1 MLKGLLL
8 DLDGVLHTGEQVLP
22 GAQATLAWLKAH
34 QIPHLFV
41 TNTSTLSLTGLS
53 QRLQAMGLAIA
64 AEQVFCAPQAAA
76 HWLRQQG
83 LTRIWPLVTPDV
95 TAELEG
101 LTGDEQ
107 APQALLIGDIG
118 PTWDYALLNRA
129 FACLQQGA
137 RLVAIHKNRSWQ
149 TPQGLML
156 DIGAFVAALEY
167 AVPCEAVVIGKPNPD
182 FFAAALARLGLPAT
196 AVAMV
201 GDDIFSDIAGAQQSG
216 LTGILV
222 QTGKYRRQTVA
233 SSGIQPDASLPD
245 IGALPDWWVSQA
257 GGPPHL

>member
-1 MLKGLLL
+1 MVKGLLL
-8 DLDGVLHTGEQVLP
+8 DLDGVLHTGDQPLP
-22 GAQATLAWLKAH
+22 GAQTTLAWLQA
-34 QIPHLFV
+34 QDIPHLFV
-41 TNTSTLSLTGLS
+41 TNTSTQSLAGLS

-64 AEQVFCAPQAAA
+64 PEQIFCAPQAAA

-83 LTRIWPLVTPDV
+83 LTRIWPLVSPQVQGDLADFT
-95 TAELEG
+95 L
-101 LTGDEQ
+101 DEQ
-107 APQALLIGDIG
+107 TPEALLIGDIG
-118 PTWDYALLNRA
+118 PVWDYALLNRA

-182 FFAAALARLGLPAT
+182 FFAAALARLQLPAGE
-196 AVAMV
+196 VAMV
-201 GDDIFSDIAGAQQSG
+201 GDDIFSDIDGAQQSG

-222 QTGKYRRQTVA
+222 RTGKYRPQTLA
-233 SSGIQPDASLPD
+233 DSGIRPDVSLPD
-245 IGALPDWWVSQA
+245 IGALPAWWA
-257 GGPPHL
+257 GKAG